1 VSLGRRLAKLTGPI
15 ERALWPHSPVILI
28 YHRVAPT
35 EGDIW
40 GMTVDEDRFAEQI
53 QALKRMREVVPLERL
68 VAGDQEGLS
77 GKPLAA
83 VTFDDG
89 YHDAYTAARPIL
101 ERLDCPA
108 TVYVS
113 SGLIDGKKE
122 FWWDEL
128 ARLFME
134 TPQLPA
140 HLTLTFGGAPET
152 LQIPAKAEDRRGVC
166 ARVRRRLRALS
177 PSEID
182 ERISELCA
190 WARSERTLRPGY
202 RAMTGEEVGRLS
214 KGLVTVGAHTL
225 AHASL
230 PVLSPRDQLAEMEQS
245 RKACEGWTGGPVR
258 HFAYPFG
265 HYDGATLEAVSACGF
280 SSSCATTPGVVRPWT
295 DRRRLPRLSPGRMDG
310 EALTRML
317 A

>member
-1 VSLGRRLAKLTGPI
+1 MGRRLAKLVGPV
-15 ERALWPHSPVILI
+15 ERALWPRSPVILI

-40 GMTVDEDRFAEQI
+40 GLAVDADRFAEQI
-53 QALKRMREVVPLERL
+53 EALKRVREVVPLDEIVDPGSARR
-68 VAGDQEGLS
+68 S
-77 GKPLAA
+77 GRPLAA

-101 ERLDCPA
+101 ERFDCPA
-108 TVYVS
+108 TVYVA
-113 SGLIDGKKE
+113 SGLVDAKKE

-128 ARLFME
+128 ARIFLE
-134 TPQLPA
+134 LPSLPA
-140 HLTLTFGGAPET
+140 SLAVAFGGPAET
-152 LQIPAKAEDRRGVC
+152 LQVPADPAGRRGVC
-166 ARVRRRLRALS
+166 ARVRRRLRGLA

-190 WARSERTLRPGY
+190 WAGTTRTLRPDN
-202 RAMTGEEVGRLS
+202 RAMTGEEVGKLS
-214 KGLVTVGAHTL
+214 EGFVTIGAHTI

-230 PVLSPRDQLAEMEQS
+230 PALSLADQQREMQAS
-245 RKACEGWTGGPVR
+245 RSACEAWTGKPVR

-265 HYDGATLEAVSACGF
+265 HYDASSLKAVSAAGF
-280 SSSCATTPGVVRPWT
+280 VSSCATTPGVVRPWT
-295 DRRRLPRLSPGRMDG
+295 DRRRLPRLSPGRRDG
-310 EALTRML
+310 EALVRML